1 MFAEYILTND
11 LNQQRKYLEALTY
24 TRLPWLIA
32 GFIKSE
38 RETGLRKLDTF
49 DAMRLLAK
57 NPTGREIVWDYF
69 RINFGDILDEFG
81 LEDPRIGQLLLDI
94 TSSFENEFMFYEV
107 SYLYFHSLLND
118 SFLRSFYDFLKKKS
132 CWNLF
137 SSHQQDRL
145 EMLASRR

>member
-1 MFAEYILTND
+1 VFNYHFQNTYDNEEWGYLFAEYILTND

-32 GFIKSE
+32 SFIKAE
-38 RETGLRKLDTF
+38 RETGLRKLDIF

-94 TSSFENEFMFYEV
+94 TSSFENEFMFFEV
-107 SYLYFHSLLND
+107 II
-118 SFLRSFYDFLKKKS
+118 
-132 CWNLF
+132 
-137 SSHQQDRL
+137 
-145 EMLASRR
+145 